1 MSAESIASHSVA
13 SAPVLANPSPR
24 DERALRLLSE
34 ASAALATSLD
44 LDAMI
49 DRVARVVVP
58 SFANWCVID
67 LVDGDYK
74 GAESAVRRAAA
85 VHGDPGR
92 QPFVDELTRQFPPQ
106 PDRPT
111 LAGPVIASGEALLVP
126 DVSDE
131 AIIRTARSPEH
142 AALLRRIGLRSYMVA
157 PLQARERLLGVVAF
171 LADDRRYD
179 GDDLAVAEELARR
192 IAMALDNALL
202 FEQARASAERMSR
215 LQSVTAVLARAVTAE
230 HVAEIVIRE
239 AVGALRATE
248 GLLCLT
254 SDDGRWLEIVRSVGL
269 PTTTAR
275 EWRRFPVGG
284 SNPLSD
290 AVRHGR
296 PIFLESRAHVVAQYP
311 DLREANEATVAD
323 SWIALPLMS
332 GGVARGGLAFGFT
345 RSRSFS
351 EEERAFATTLAQQ
364 CAQALDRSQ
373 LLASERAARALAEE
387 AADRTSRLQT
397 VTANLAAAVTMN
409 DVANAVIQYGLSAA
423 GAIGGVVCR
432 LNDDASEIDTV
443 WALGYPQEGLEG
455 FRRTALGAALPPR
468 DVVRTREPVFVGSPE
483 EWLSRYLPPQAG
495 MTVAQAAAAL
505 PLSVGDKLVGVMVLR
520 FETSRVFSVED
531 RAQLMSVAS
540 QCAQAFERAR
550 LHEAEHAARMEAE
563 QARARADEAN
573 RAKMEFLAVMSHEL
587 RTPLNAIAGYAE
599 LLEMGIHGP
608 LTDAQRDAIAR
619 IQRSERHLLG
629 LINDV
634 LNFAKID
641 AGHIDIEIGP
651 VAVHETLTALES
663 LVAPQVR
670 ARRLAYRYVSCSD
683 DLVAR
688 ADPEKVRQIL
698 LNLLSNAIKFTEPR
712 GRITLHCTT
721 DASLVRLHVADTGI
735 GIPADKLDR
744 IFEPFVQLR
753 PGRTRTHEGT
763 GLGLAISRDLARAM
777 HGDISVESTPGLG
790 STFTLTLP
798 RSTR

>member
-1 MSAESIASHSVA
+1 MSAESIASHSIT
-13 SAPVLANPSPR
+13 SGPVLPNPSAR
-24 DERALRLLSE
+24 DEHALRLLSE

-49 DRVARVVVP
+49 NRVAAVVVP
-58 SFANWCVID
+58 LFASWCVID
-67 LVDGDYK
+67 LVDTGYEGGD
-74 GAESAVRRAAA
+74 AEVRRAAA
-85 VHGDPGR
+85 VHGDPRR
-92 QPFVDELTRQFPPQ
+92 QPLVDELTRQFPPQ
-106 PDRPT
+106 PDRPA
-111 LAGPVIASGEALLVP
+111 LAGPVIASGQSLLVR
-126 DVSDE
+126 DVGND
-131 AIIRTARSPEH
+131 AISRLARSPEH
-142 AALLRRIGLRSYMVA
+142 AALLRRIGLSSYMIA
-157 PLQARERLLGVVAF
+157 PLQARDELLGVVAF
-171 LADDRRYD
+171 LSDDRSYD
-179 GDDLAVAEELARR
+179 ADDLAVAEELARR
-192 IAMALDNALL
+192 IGMAVDNAML
-202 FEQARASAERMSR
+202 FERARASAERMSR

-239 AVGALRATE
+239 AVGALRAHE

-254 SDDGRWLEIVRSVGL
+254 SQDGHWLEIIRSVGVSS
-269 PTTTAR
+269 TTAR
-275 EWRRFPVGG
+275 EWRRFPVDG

-290 AVRHGR
+290 AVRTGQ

-311 DLREANEATVAD
+311 ELRKANEATVAD

-332 GGVARGGLAFGFT
+332 GSVARGGLAFGFA

-351 EEERAFATTLAQQ
+351 DEERAFATTLAQQ

-455 FRRTALGAALPPR
+455 FRRAALGAALPPR
-468 DVVRTREPVFVGSPE
+468 DVIRTRQPVFVGSPD
-483 EWLSRYLPPQAG
+483 EWLARYLPPQPG

-505 PLSVGDKLVGVMVLR
+505 PLSVGEKLVGVMVLR
-520 FETSRVFSVED
+520 FETSRVFSVAD
-531 RAQLMSVAS
+531 RTQLMSVAS

-563 QARARADEAN
+563 EARARADEAN

-587 RTPLNAIAGYAE
+587 RTPLNAIAGYSE

-608 LTDAQRDAIAR
+608 LTDSQRDAIAR

-651 VAVHETLTALES
+651 VAIHETLTALEP

-670 ARRLAYRYVSCSD
+670 AKRLAYRYEPNAD
-683 DLVAR
+683 DIVAL

-712 GRITLHCTT
+712 GRITVRCTT
-721 DASLVRLHVADTGI
+721 EASLVRLHVADTGI
-735 GIPADKLDR
+735 GIPRDKIDR

-777 HGDISVESTPGLG
+777 HGEIGVESTPGVG